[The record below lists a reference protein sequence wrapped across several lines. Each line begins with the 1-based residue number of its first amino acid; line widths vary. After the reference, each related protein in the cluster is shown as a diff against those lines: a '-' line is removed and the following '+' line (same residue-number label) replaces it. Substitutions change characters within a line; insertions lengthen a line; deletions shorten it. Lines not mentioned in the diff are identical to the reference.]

1 MQKQFRSS
9 LIVKVLSKTRYY
21 NCYNIYKI
29 LKRGERS
36 LSRSVR
42 NIIRIT
48 IIIGIVVLTAVT
60 LWFNFSSKNQS
71 TKVGDTAVDFK
82 LKTTEGEVIHL
93 YELTKEKGVIIN
105 FWGTWCKPC
114 REEMPHL
121 SEANDLG
128 DGSDYEIIT
137 VNVSENKQQ
146 INQFL
151 NSLEEEVNLRM
162 AMDSD
167 RSVTKAYNVGPL
179 PTTIAVDKNNKI
191 VKKQEY
197 QLTQEDIQ
205 DFIKALNDKGE

>member
-9 LIVKVLSKTRYY
+9 LIVIVLSKTRYY
-21 NCYNIYKI
+21 KCYNIYKI

-121 SEANDLG
+121 SEANDIG

>member
-128 DGSDYEIIT
+128 EGSDYEIIT

-151 NSLEEEVNLRM
+151 NSIDEEVNLRM

-191 VKKQEY
+191 VKKQEH

-205 DFIKALNDKGE
+205 DFIRELNDKGE

>member
-128 DGSDYEIIT
+128 EGSDYEIIT

-151 NSLEEEVNLRM
+151 NSLDEEVNLRM

-191 VKKQEY
+191 VKKQEH

-205 DFIKALNDKGE
+205 DFIRELNDKGE

>member
-1 MQKQFRSS
+1 M
-9 LIVKVLSKTRYY
+9 
-21 NCYNIYKI
+21 
-29 LKRGERS
+29 
-36 LSRSVR
+36 SRSVR

-137 VNVSENKQQ
+137 VNISENKQQ

-151 NSLEEEVNLRM
+151 NSLDEEVNLRM

-191 VKKQEY
+191 VKKQEH

-205 DFIKALNDKGE
+205 DFIKVLNDKGE